1 MNLTHSSKS
10 WAVKAPGDRLRL
22 TIEKPAA
29 GGRMIARH
37 EGAVIL
43 VSGAIPGEIVDAQI
57 EKVQRGTGW
66 ARTLRVI
73 EPSSDRVAVEGDWAC
88 GGNVLAHVRYERQL
102 ELKREILRDA
112 FARIGRL
119 PAPDEIP
126 VAASPLDG
134 YRMRARLHVVNGRIG
149 FFREGTHALC
159 DPAGT
164 RQLLPS
170 TLQAVEALGDALSSG
185 PVSAVAQVELSENCP
200 ANERAFHLVLH
211 DDTNPSRL
219 GTLAPMPGVS
229 GVSCGTGQG
238 GRAMVLL
245 GSPEVSDSLTVTMA
259 SGKHAF
265 TLTRH
270 AHAFFQANRFLLE
283 TLVEAVVG
291 HVRPGRALDLYAGVG
306 LFSVA
311 LASRGDTRV
320 TAIEGERTSAHD
332 LKFNAARV
340 GSAIEARHQAV
351 EVYLDSARPRDLDT
365 VIVDP
370 PRSGMTRDALMR
382 AIGLRAPRVVYVS
395 CDVATL
401 ARDARALV
409 DAGYRLLT
417 LRVFDLFPHTAH
429 VESLA
434 VFER

>member
-1 MNLTHSSKS
+1 MTNEALPEHERGCWQGLVSHYVLLPRLHRPTTQKTRGGDPGRRGGRLDGGNLTHSSRFR
-10 WAVKAPGDRLRL
+10 AVKAPGDRLRL

-43 VSGAIPGEIVDAQI
+43 VSGAIPGEVVDVEV

-66 ARTLRVI
+66 ARTLGVI
-73 EPSSDRVAVEGDWAC
+73 EPSSDRLAVEGDWAC

-112 FARIGRL
+112 FVRIGRL
-119 PAPDEIP
+119 PPPDEIP

-134 YRMRARLHVVNGRIG
+134 YRMRARLHFVHGRIG
-149 FFREGTHALC
+149 FFREGTHQLC

-170 TLQAVEALGDALSSG
+170 TLQALETLRDMLA
-185 PVSAVAQVELSENCP
+185 SAPASTVDQVELSENCP
-200 ANERAFHLVLH
+200 ADQRAFHLVLH
-211 DDTNPSRL
+211 EDADPSGL

-229 GVSCGTGQG
+229 GVSCGAGQG
-238 GRAMVLL
+238 GRALVVV
-245 GSPEVSDSLTVTMA
+245 GSPEVTDTLTVMTA
-259 SGKHAF
+259 AGKNAF

-283 TLVEAVVG
+283 PLVAAVVD

-320 TAIEGERTSAHD
+320 TAIEGD
-332 LKFNAARV
+332 
-340 GSAIEARHQAV
+340 
-351 EVYLDSARPRDLDT
+351 RDF
-365 VIVDP
+365 
-370 PRSGMTRDALMR
+370 GA
-382 AIGLRAPRVVYVS
+382 
-395 CDVATL
+395 
-401 ARDARALV
+401 
-409 DAGYRLLT
+409 
-417 LRVFDLFPHTAH
+417 
-429 VESLA
+429 
-434 VFER
+434 